1 MYCTIDAMGCQTDIA
16 AKIIEKGADY
26 ILAAKGNQGLLE
38 EGMLDTIKFS
48 NPISEFEESDFGHG
62 RIENRK
68 CSVFNEFSH
77 IENVSKWMG
86 LKSVVKIEATR
97 IIKKTGKEEKE
108 IRCYISSIGTDAKK
122 LTEAIREHWGIE
134 NELHWVLD
142 VSFGED
148 KSMKHNANAVEN
160 FSILLRIALNLVK
173 NEKTKKRSVK
183 GECLDA
189 GWDNDY
195 LMKILKN

>member
-108 IRCYISSIGTDAKK
+108 TRCYISSIGTDAKK

-142 VSFGED
+142 VSFGEGQ
-148 KSMKHNANAVEN
+148 SMKHNEMQ
-160 FSILLRIALNLVK
+160 L
-173 NEKTKKRSVK
+173 KTFQY
-183 GECLDA
+183 C
-189 GWDNDY
+189 
-195 LMKILKN
+195 